1 MNENGKDG
9 GEKRYWLDDP
19 RNVDKIVWGLVA
31 VCFGLFFADALYA
44 KHGHFAVE
52 HLFAF
57 YAVFGFVMCVCL
69 VMIAKWMRTFLMR
82 DEDYYE
88 PDD

>member
-1 MNENGKDG
+1 MNENGRDG

-19 RNVDKIVWGLVA
+19 RNVDKIVWALVV
-31 VCFGLFFADALYA
+31 VCFGLFFADALYT

-52 HLFAF
+52 YLFAF
-57 YAVFGFVMCVCL
+57 YAVFGFVMCVFL
-69 VMIAKWMRTFLMR
+69 VLVAKWMRTFLMR